1 MTMRKV
7 LAIAGIALLSGCSGA
22 TNSPILE
29 FASIQL
35 GENDVTTAEP
45 DPTSA
50 GSEPQPSSGES
61 PSPKPTD
68 SDDEAEYARDRYAEI
83 DIEDQ
88 TGNGVSVLI
97 DEIHISGG
105 NSFLVIYD
113 RTGLVLSS
121 TLVTTQSQPVQILL
135 DTPLSSSQELEAV
148 LYLDNGDGRFSLA
161 EDSPILDED
170 GDLVHE
176 DFDYTVVDNG

>member
-1 MTMRKV
+1 MTMKKV
-7 LAIAGIALLSGCSGA
+7 LAIAAVAILSGCSSA
-22 TNSPILE
+22 QNTPIVE
-29 FASIQL
+29 FDSVQL
-35 GENDVTTAEP
+35 GETNATTAEP
-45 DPTSA
+45 APTSG
-50 GSEPQPSSGES
+50 GSDPQPSSSES
-61 PSPKPTD
+61 PSPTPTD

-88 TGNGVSVLI
+88 AGNGASVLI

-176 DFDYTVVDNG
+176 DFDYTVVNNG